1 VQGEREGKRKVR
13 EDGKERVCNGEK
25 QEQERWKT
33 ERVKASVEAYINL
46 TSLVSYLSFSR
57 PCDSE

>member
-1 VQGEREGKRKVR
+1 MGKVACVMGKSRNRKA
-13 EDGKERVCNGEK
+13 GKVE
-25 QEQERWKT
+25 
-33 ERVKASVEAYINL
+33 ASVEAYINL